1 MDNSFIELI
10 KVVGNQID
18 NDELNKA
25 IKEDKFEGEFALSED
40 GLTLAKK
47 QVSELLTI
55 DSAVAN
61 PLVIEKINKDS
72 YPKHMKTAL
81 SKVELPLKELM
92 DNLGVDYSDA
102 EFISDKIGDLK
113 EKIAEAASKGDSKGG
128 GRFSKQ
134 RVKRSKRSFRRKRK
148 RN

>member
-1 MDNSFIELI
+1 M
-10 KVVGNQID
+10 
-18 NDELNKA
+18 
-25 IKEDKFEGEFALSED
+25 SED
-40 GLTLAKK
+40 GLSLAKK

-81 SKVELPLKELM
+81 SKVELPLKELY
-92 DNLGVDYSDA
+92 DAHGVDYPDA

-113 EKIAEAASKGDSKGG
+113 EKLAEAASSGDSKGVVDSLNKEL
-128 GRFSKQ
+128 REAKEALENKEQEIESKINE
-134 RVKRSKRSFRRKRK
+134 VRSEFAA
-148 RN
+148 